1 MLTFFDTN
9 LLVYLFDRAQPA
21 KREQARRR
29 FIAEVEAGRFVTST
43 QVLQEFYV
51 VVTRKLAVA
60 LRPEEAEDALRSL
73 AELHIAPVDVAL
85 ILQAA
90 VRSRDMRVSFWDA
103 LIIETALAVG
113 ADCLL
118 SEDLQHDRQL
128 DGLRIQNPFL
138 S

>member
-118 SEDLQHDRQL
+118 SEDL
-128 DGLRIQNPFL
+128 
-138 S
+138 